1 MSQILQVGGQPQK
14 LGQNSWFRPLGWHCI
29 TIAWTLKAST
39 VEHQVWIIMT
49 TCITLYNYNCVVYR
63 LLHKS
68 TPATRRLFQ
77 FNNPNSLATLGLLQ
91 AVISR
96 FPVWKCIHRWEN
108 QPNHPKAA
116 NVCCLNI
123 FTSHCQRF
131 KLLNLQY
138 NNWWINWINP
148 QMCHDQQMAD
158 CMSYAHPSHIR
169 NPSNGYINPY

>member
-1 MSQILQVGGQPQK
+1 MSQILQVGGQPKK

-77 FNNPNSLATLGLLQ
+77 FNNPNSLATLALLQ

-96 FPVWKCIHRWEN
+96 FPVFIRIHRWEN

-123 FTSHCQRF
+123 FTSHCQRIF
-131 KLLNLQY
+131 SCWIFRKCSHCH
-138 NNWWINWINP
+138 WWINRINP
-148 QMCHDQQMAD
+148 RAMISKWQILWVMLI
-158 CMSYAHPSHIR
+158 HPIEKESF
-169 NPSNGYINPY
+169 